1 MNRSISIS
9 RKIALAYS
17 EVCKPL
23 CKELGLPQTAFDILM
38 FLGNNPAYKTASEIV
53 EIRRLKANLV
63 SVNVE
68 KLVQEGYLTR
78 CAVAGDRRKTEL
90 LCTEKAAPILARGRQ
105 LQKDF
110 SGSLFAGMDEA
121 RREAFAAA
129 LAEIESNLDCRDG
142 LSAACVKMRPFD
154 GHFDFL
160 RHHKTSCLPSF
171 PIGRQEVFPFAEN
184 KKNLTSEEVRFW
196 WRLLDSNQ

>member
-1 MNRSISIS
+1 MNPSVEFAN
-9 RKIALAYS
+9 KTGLAYGRA
-17 EVCKPL
+17 CKPL
-23 CKELGLPQTAFDILM
+23 CQKLHLPQTAFDILM

-68 KLVQEGYLTR
+68 KLVREGYLTR

-110 SGSLFAGMDEA
+110 SESLFAGMDEA

-129 LAEIESNLDCRDG
+129 LAEIETNLDAM
-142 LSAACVKMRPFD
+142 LEANEP
-154 GHFDFL
+154 
-160 RHHKTSCLPSF
+160 
-171 PIGRQEVFPFAEN
+171 
-184 KKNLTSEEVRFW
+184 
-196 WRLLDSNQ
+196 

>member
-23 CKELGLPQTAFDILM
+23 CKELGLLQTAFDILM
-38 FLGNNPAYKTASEIV
+38 FLGNNPDYKTASEIV
-53 EIRRLKANLV
+53 EIRLKANLV

-110 SGSLFAGMDEA
+110 SESLFAGMDEA

-129 LAEIESNLDCRDG
+129 LVEIESNLDAI
-142 LSAACVKMRPFD
+142 LEANEP
-154 GHFDFL
+154 
-160 RHHKTSCLPSF
+160 
-171 PIGRQEVFPFAEN
+171 
-184 KKNLTSEEVRFW
+184 
-196 WRLLDSNQ
+196 